1 MKNYNFQSIFSKEL
15 QKYVDY
21 KRALGYKFN
30 TGVEE
35 CKQVDKY
42 FCKINLDK
50 KELTKDVVLDY
61 CKRKDNES
69 ISTQSKR
76 IFTIKLF
83 AAFLVSNN
91 FKNIYIY
98 EYPIKQSKYNFV
110 PYIYTDKE
118 IQQIFKAIIDDNNF
132 KYFVIFNLLYSCGL
146 RIGEV
151 LSLKIEN
158 VNIEKG
164 YLKII
169 NSKENNNRF
178 VYLSDSMLGNLKKYI
193 NSSFIT
199 SYVFPNINNNPY
211 SNNTLET
218 YFKKIL
224 EKCNIKRREDNK
236 GPRIH
241 DLRHTFAVKTLDLM
255 YEKGYEYYTTLPI
268 LSKYLGDKCI
278 THTEYYLRL
287 TNYNHHKVVDKADK
301 NDYILPE
308 VKYDR

>member
-30 TGVEE
+30 AGVEE

-42 FCKINLDK
+42 LCNINLDK

-132 KYFVIFNLLYSCGL
+132 KYFVIFDLLYSCGL

-158 VNIEKG
+158 VNI
-164 YLKII
+164 Y
-169 NSKENNNRF
+169 
-178 VYLSDSMLGNLKKYI
+178 
-193 NSSFIT
+193 
-199 SYVFPNINNNPY
+199 
-211 SNNTLET
+211 
-218 YFKKIL
+218 
-224 EKCNIKRREDNK
+224 
-236 GPRIH
+236 
-241 DLRHTFAVKTLDLM
+241 
-255 YEKGYEYYTTLPI
+255 
-268 LSKYLGDKCI
+268 
-278 THTEYYLRL
+278 
-287 TNYNHHKVVDKADK
+287 
-301 NDYILPE
+301 
-308 VKYDR
+308 